1 MPGRLESGRWR
12 KEMKQ
17 FVLFVFTMLF
27 SVAVLA
33 ADESKEKPTQHIQIE
48 DVNSME
54 EAKAIFID
62 KTAEIRSKKTLNLE
76 AASQIHIITYTLEK
90 SVAYF
95 AENLEGEK
103 QEMAKQIAVVVE
115 DIHIASESNRLEEL
129 QKHLD
134 QYFDLVDKFLFCF

>member
-1 MPGRLESGRWR
+1 VGGGE

-17 FVLFVFTMLF
+17 LLLFVFSVLF
-27 SVAVLA
+27 SLSALA
-33 ADESKEKPTQHIQIE
+33 ADVSKEKPTQHLQVA

-54 EAKAIFID
+54 EAKVIFLD
-62 KTAEIRSKKTLNLE
+62 KTVEIRNKKPLNLE

-103 QEMAKQIAVVVE
+103 QDQAKQIAVVVE
-115 DIHIASESNRLEEL
+115 DIHLASESNRLDDL

-134 QYFDLVDKFLFCF
+134 KYFDLADKFLFCF

>member
-1 MPGRLESGRWR
+1 
-12 KEMKQ
+12 MKQ